1 MGKKQIRKNILSQMK
16 DFDKKSKH
24 KADIWL
30 MKQLIENE
38 KFKNAHRI
46 GIFLSMPHEIN
57 TYNIINFALDNGK
70 QIFVPNTDYRSRNMN
85 FKQLLDLSSIA
96 TDDKGI
102 NYVNEDTSISNDMD
116 LLIVPGVAFQTN
128 GFRIGYGGGYYDKF
142 LNQHDINSISLI
154 YDFQISDFDVEKHD
168 QPVDNLIRC
177 NTKFGR
183 N

>member
-46 GIFLSMPHEIN
+46 
-57 TYNIINFALDNGK
+57 GK

-168 QPVDNLIRC
+168 QPVDNLIIC

>member
-1 MGKKQIRKNILSQMK
+1 
-16 DFDKKSKH
+16 
-24 KADIWL
+24 
-30 MKQLIENE
+30 
-38 KFKNAHRI
+38 
-46 GIFLSMPHEIN
+46 
-57 TYNIINFALDNGK
+57 
-70 QIFVPNTDYRSRNMN
+70 MN

-154 YDFQISDFDVEKHD
+154 YDFQISDLMWKNMI
-168 QPVDNLIRC
+168 NL
-177 NTKFGR
+177 
-183 N
+183 

>member
-1 MGKKQIRKNILSQMK
+1 MSKKQIRKTILSRMK
-16 DFDKKSKH
+16 NFDEEKKL
-24 KADIWL
+24 KADNWL
-30 MKQLIENE
+30 METLIENE
-38 KFKNAHRI
+38 AFKKANRI
-46 GIFLSMPHEIN
+46 GIFLSMPHEVN

-70 QIFVPNTDYRSRNMN
+70 EIFVPHTDYKKRNMN

-102 NYVNEDTSISNDMD
+102 NYVNNDTFISNDMD

-142 LNQHDINSISLI
+142 LSQHDINSISLI
-154 YDFQISDFDVEKHD
+154 YDFQISDFDVERHD
-168 QPVDNLIRC
+168 QPVDNLIIC

>member
-1 MGKKQIRKNILSQMK
+1 
-16 DFDKKSKH
+16 
-24 KADIWL
+24 

-38 KFKNAHRI
+38 NSKCTSYRY
-46 GIFLSMPHEIN
+46 IFVYATEIN

-70 QIFVPNTDYRSRNMN
+70 QILFNTDYRSRNMN

-168 QPVDNLIRC
+168 RVDNLIIC

>member
-1 MGKKQIRKNILSQMK
+1 MSKKQIRKNILSKMK
-16 DFDKKSKH
+16 GFDKEKKL

-30 MKQLIENE
+30 MEKLIKNEN
-38 KFKNAHRI
+38 FKKARRI
-46 GIFLSMPHEIN
+46 GIFLSMPHEID
-57 TYNIINFALDNGK
+57 TYNIINYALDNGK
-70 QIFVPNTDYRSRNMN
+70 QIFVPDTDYKNHNMN

-142 LNQHDINSISLI
+142 LSQHDINTISLI

-168 QPVDNLIRC
+168 QPLDNLIIC